1 MDRAEAVPR
10 MDLQRYGAAKS
21 FFSLLQLQFPADA
34 QILRFWQAHHLRV
47 EIDLSRSNCGESTEK
62 TKYVACLTYSP

>member
-1 MDRAEAVPR
+1 

-21 FFSLLQLQFPADA
+21 FFSLLQLQLPADA

-47 EIDLSRSNCGESTEK
+47 EIDLSRSNSGESTEK
-62 TKYVACLTYSP
+62 TK